1 MYSIAE
7 CVLTT
12 VVDVVVES
20 SLAYVVMPTV
30 VGVDVDVAVGDVVL
44 KLSRGNEFHRE
55 CSSLIV

>member
-30 VGVDVDVAVGDVVL
+30 VGVDVAVGDVVL
-44 KLSRGNEFHRE
+44 RLSRGNEFHTE